1 MQTLSQ
7 ALERL
12 DELQRKQAAY
22 EHAMGVLYYDGAT
35 AAPSGSAANR
45 GETMAVLSE
54 ASYQLGT
61 SQETIELV
69 EFLYAHNDE
78 LTQRQKRVV
87 ELMRRG
93 LQELRCIPQDEYAA
107 AAKLMAESSAAWHE
121 AKPKSDFS
129 IFAPYLEKVLETKKR
144 FARYVK
150 PEMDPYDSY
159 LDSYEPGLTRE
170 KCDAFFAALR
180 ARVVPLLKRVQA
192 AKQVDASFLT
202 GDFPLDKQRELS
214 DALME
219 ILRIDRSHCAIGE
232 TEHPF
237 TTNFTKQDV
246 RITTHYYP
254 DNAVSSMYSVIHE
267 GGHALYELHTS
278 DEDLHNGLGCGIS
291 MGVHESQSRFY
302 ENLIGRSRG
311 FVSFLAPRLRALF
324 PQQLGGVSDE
334 ALYRAVNRCEASF
347 VRTEADELTY
357 SLHIMVRYEL
367 EKKLFAGELSVAD
380 IPAQWNKLYR
390 EYLGVEPSCDR
401 EGCLQDSHWSGGG
414 FGYFPSYALGS
425 AYGAQ
430 MLAKMRETVDVDAC
444 ERTGELQPVND
455 WLCEHIW
462 QYGRLYKPDELLE
475 RVFGAPFDPKYYLDY
490 LEAKFT
496 EIYSL

>member
-12 DELQRKQAAY
+12 DELQRRQAAY

-61 SQETIELV
+61 GRETIELV
-69 EFLYAHNDE
+69 DFLYAHNDE
-78 LTQRQKRVV
+78 LQRRQKRVV
-87 ELMRRG
+87 ELMRRE
-93 LQELRCIPQDEYAA
+93 LQELRSIPQDEYAA
-107 AAKLMAESSAAWHE
+107 AARLMAESSAAWHE

-214 DALME
+214 DALMQ

-237 TTNFTKQDV
+237 TTNFTKRDV

-254 DNAVSSMYSVIHE
+254 DNAVSSMYSVVHE

-278 DEDLHNGLGCGIS
+278 DEDMYNGLGSGIS

-324 PQQLGGVSDE
+324 PQQLGNVSDE
-334 ALYRAVNRCEASF
+334 ALYRAVNRCEASL

-357 SLHIMVRYEL
+357 SLHIVVRYEL

-390 EYLGVEPSCDR
+390 EYLGIEPSCDR
-401 EGCLQDSHWSGGG
+401 EGCLQDSHWSDGG